1 MEKLDK
7 ILDNCINVLLCEPP
21 YKVKVVTFDVEQ
33 AVFCQE
39 TLVLPMGSTP
49 GWFCQILSR
58 AVRRSGN
65 FGGHKRDQKEQKTI
79 ATIPKESK
87 S

>member
-1 MEKLDK
+1 MWNYPVIEIEKLDK
-7 ILDNCINVLLCEPP
+7 ILDNCSNVLCEPP

-58 AVRRSGN
+58 TVKMSEN
-65 FGGHKRDQKEQKTI
+65 FGDQKREQKEKKI
-79 ATIPKESK
+79 
-87 S
+87 

>member
-1 MEKLDK
+1 MKLGFLIEIDK
-7 ILDNCINVLLCEPP
+7 AGLDFGKLQQCALTCEPP

-49 GWFCQILSR
+49 G
-58 AVRRSGN
+58 
-65 FGGHKRDQKEQKTI
+65 
-79 ATIPKESK
+79 
-87 S
+87 